1 MCFLCIL
8 WDAVKNYLAFFFC
21 CLQGGWFETVAY
33 LDHTFCIDMY
43 MNVTPCCASAAG
55 SNYQFD
61 TGEVLRP
68 REREGPSAGASPNS
82 PTHLSSRS
90 GQVTI
95 THFVIRHSNVPK
107 R

>member
-1 MCFLCIL
+1 MFSVYPMGRRQKLFSVFFS
-8 WDAVKNYLAFFFC
+8 AVC
-21 CLQGGWFETVAY
+21 RGGWFETVAY

-82 PTHLSSRS
+82 PTHLLL
-90 GQVTI
+90 
-95 THFVIRHSNVPK
+95 
-107 R
+107 